1 MEGFEERLARLEKL
15 AVKIRD
21 RDVLLE
27 KAVTMFDEGVEL
39 SKGLEEELQGLERKI
54 EILSNEP
61 PLDGSGKVE
70 LKPF

>member
-1 MEGFEERLARLEKL
+1 LEKL